1 MLLSLLCAPLTLQ
14 FQELQVQD
22 DYLDCYGDP
31 KITGKIGTDIQ
42 EGKCSWLFVTAMQN
56 STEFQ
61 KQNLL
66 QNYGSKNEKS
76 VKVVREIY
84 QDLKIAQLYKT
95 FEEKSHDDLMDK
107 ISKIENLNPQV
118 FHNFLSKIYK
128 RKQ

>member
-1 MLLSLLCAPLTLQ
+1 
-14 FQELQVQD
+14 
-22 DYLDCYGDP
+22 
-31 KITGKIGTDIQ
+31 
-42 EGKCSWLFVTAMQN
+42 MQN
-56 STEFQ
+56 STEFH

-76 VKVVREIY
+76 VKIVREIY